1 MGDIVTCAEVKS
13 QGSFATECN
22 SQAFF
27 TLWFG
32 AACLERFDRNEG
44 RSAFYV
50 KRLFSIALD
59 AVRQEAT
66 TNRKS
71 NMPTIPYQT
80 LSGTFAPRRSV
91 VNAAA

>member
-1 MGDIVTCAEVKS
+1 MGDIATCAEVRS

-22 SQAFF
+22 FQAFF

-32 AACLERFDRNEG
+32 AACLERFDRNES
-44 RSAFYV
+44 RSV
-50 KRLFSIALD
+50 SMSRDVSITLD
-59 AVRQEAT
+59 TVCQETT
-66 TNRKS
+66 TNRMS

-80 LSGTFAPRRSV
+80 LSGTFAPRRIV